1 MKKTIL
7 QIAKYYYPVEGG
19 IETVTKYMAE
29 GLNSFDNYVVC
40 FSQDGITRMDN
51 VNGIEVYRIAPSF
64 RVSSQDICFSYYS
77 YLKKIIYEVQ
87 PDIILLHC
95 PNPFLYPITARLK
108 PKDTKLVL
116 LWHSDILGKGMLY
129 HMVSRFEHNIL
140 RKADLILATS
150 PNYVHPT
157 SPIYQYRDKVKVV
170 PNGII
175 KHDFQWRAG
184 DENIVEEIRRKYHHK
199 KIVFFVGRH
208 AVYKGINF
216 LIEAEKYIQSDCVI
230 LIGGRG
236 PETEML
242 QQMSQ
247 SERIKFIGRIPSD
260 YLRCYYY
267 ASDIFAFTSCTK
279 QEAFGIALAEA
290 MFCGSV
296 PVTFTIEGSGVNW
309 VSVKDQ
315 TGIEVP
321 LGDVRAYAAAIDKL
335 LSQHELYYKYA
346 IAGKDRISRMFT
358 CEQSNIEADKIL
370 KQLVYD
376 DSYEDTEKTVEAVR
390 TVNIAYLHP
399 TS

>member
-7 QIAKYYYPVEGG
+7 QIAKYYHPVEGG

-29 GLNSFDNYVVC
+29 GLTAFENVVVC
-40 FSQDGITRMDN
+40 FSQDGITRLDS
-51 VNGIEVYRIAPSF
+51 VAGVRVYRIAS
-64 RVSSQDICFSYYS
+64 SLNIASQDIAFSYYH

-87 PDIILLHC
+87 PDIILIHC
-95 PNPFLYPITARLK
+95 PNPFLYPITLK
-108 PKDTKLVL
+108 LAPRTAKLVL

-129 HMVSRFEHNIL
+129 NLVNHFERNIL
-140 RKADLILATS
+140 KKADLILATS
-150 PNYVHPT
+150 PNYIHPS
-157 SPIYQYRDKVKVV
+157 SPIYEFRDKTKVV

-175 KHDFQWRAG
+175 KQDFQWKLG
-184 DENIVEEIRRKYHHK
+184 DERTVEEIRHKYNNK

-208 AVYKGINF
+208 AQYKGINY
-216 LIEAEKYIQSDCVI
+216 LIEAEKYIQSDCII

-242 QQMSQ
+242 QSMAQ
-247 SERIKFIGRIPSD
+247 SKRIKFIGRIPND

-309 VSVKDQ
+309 VSVKDETCLQ
-315 TGIEVP
+315 VQ
-321 LGDVRAYAAAIDKL
+321 LGDIKAYAAAIDQL
-335 LSQHELYYKYA
+335 LTDHDLYYKLSS
-346 IAGKDRISRMFT
+346 AGKERVSRMFT
-358 CEQSNIEADKIL
+358 CEQSNMEAEKIL
-370 KQLVYD
+370 HQLTD
-376 DSYEDTEKTVEAVR
+376 DSLMQ
-390 TVNIAYLHP
+390 NH
-399 TS
+399 